1 MKIEKV
7 GTSFKEILEIIIKD
21 LNEGSTVIIP
31 EVRSIVESIESF
43 TSNEKIKEVCEK
55 IIKVFNVA
63 TTITPD
69 VIVLLED
76 LVKLLS

>member
-55 IIKVFNVA
+55 IVKIFNVA